1 MQATSKSLV
10 HSSINTGSSIQNSN
24 TSRDQN
30 EHSISPLLDST
41 SSGELDEGDLCM
53 DGQELSD
60 LEDLSGNGLK
70 LKPHF
75 LDYAYVPPSQNGAS
89 PDEAT
94 SFNSGENIKIDKRLE
109 RDGEVS
115 DYELAAARAS
125 GKMFNKK
132 EGSANNKKKH
142 FLDENPIP
150 PPEYVKPGLL
160 RAHRSLDRNSER
172 QKDDINDRKSSL
184 ERELRK
190 MKPDNYSLNRFIE
203 REVPNSEALRGTWPV
218 EKPIDSNTNQKYSTM
233 PSAAIDLGPKVEC
246 VYSLLN
252 MLGSH
257 DPVEMSSKFLDLSKN
272 RETCAALRRSGC
284 ISILVQ
290 LLHSDSDEMVR
301 RKAGLALHNVVH
313 CHIDD
318 KSGRR
323 EVRVLK
329 LIEQLLEY
337 CDSLRSI
344 ISNGEGVADDSDRHP
359 IQAIG
364 TLMKISFD
372 EDHRHAM
379 CQLGA
384 LQTISTLVQ
393 LDHEVHGAQ
402 SEDANCVTLR
412 RYAGMTL
419 TNLTFG
425 DGNNKALLCSNK
437 GFMKSLVMQIESN
450 SDELVQ
456 VTASVLRNLSWRA
469 DSNMKQV
476 LNEIGTV
483 KILTNAAMAHTQENT
498 LKSILSAL
506 WNLSNHCPT
515 NKAEFCECEG
525 AIYFLIDMLN
535 YDAPSKTMAV
545 VENAGGIL
553 RNISSYIATK
563 EEYRQILRGRNCLG
577 ILLQQLKSSSL
588 TVVSNASGTLGNLSA
603 NCTEDQKFLRDN
615 GAIPMLRSLIYS
627 KHKMISQ
634 GSTIALKN
642 LLNYQK
648 TGLPGHNLDSV
659 SRSLDLKELPTLNV
673 RKQRALEQELD
684 QNLANSCESDETTT
698 PPKDDQS
705 KNLGE
710 ISNII
715 FLH

>member
-1 MQATSKSLV
+1 MDKV
-10 HSSINTGSSIQNSN
+10 PKVKECSSPV
-24 TSRDQN
+24 
-30 EHSISPLLDST
+30 SPVLDST
-41 SSGELDEGDLCM
+41 SSEDFDEGDICV

-60 LEDLSGNGLK
+60 FEDISGQIESK
-70 LKPHF
+70 RKPHF
-75 LDYAYVPPSQNGAS
+75 LDYDYVPHDDDGWN
-89 PDEAT
+89 T
-94 SFNSGENIKIDKRLE
+94 SERIKVDKRLE

-115 DYELAAARAS
+115 DHDFAIACA
-125 GKMFNKK
+125 GKTYK
-132 EGSANNKKKH
+132 EEATKKKH

-150 PPEYVKPGLL
+150 PPEYKMKQDMNL
-160 RAHRSLDRNSER
+160 RKHRSLDRNFDREKDER
-172 QKDDINDRKSSL
+172 KVSL
-184 ERELRK
+184 ERDLRK
-190 MKPDNYSLNRFIE
+190 LKPDNYSLNRFIE
-203 REVPNSEALRGTWPV
+203 REVPNSEAFRGTWPTLDHSDSIGSRL
-218 EKPIDSNTNQKYSTM
+218 KPIASV
-233 PSAAIDLGPKVEC
+233 PAAAVDLGPKVEC

-252 MLGSH
+252 MLGQH
-257 DPVEMSSKFLDLSKN
+257 DPADMASKFFELSKN
-272 RETCAALRRSGC
+272 RETCIALRRSGC

-290 LLHSDSDEMVR
+290 LLHSDSEEIVR
-301 RKAGLALHNVVH
+301 KKAGAALHNVVH

-329 LIEQLLEY
+329 LIEQLIEY
-337 CDSLRSI
+337 CEFLRKVL
-344 ISNGEGVADDSDRHP
+344 SNGEAVADDSERHP
-359 IQAIG
+359 ILSIG
-364 TLMKISFD
+364 TLMKTSFD

-379 CQLGA
+379 CTLGA

-393 LDHEVHGAQ
+393 LDHEVHGAK
-402 SEDANCVTLR
+402 SEDPNCITLR

-437 GFMKSLVMQIESN
+437 SFMKSLVMQIESS

-469 DSNMKQV
+469 DINMKQV
-476 LNEIGTV
+476 LNEIGAV
-483 KILTNAAMAHTQENT
+483 KILTKAAMGCTQENT

-506 WNLSNHCPT
+506 WNLSNHCST

-525 AIYFLIDMLN
+525 AIDFLIDMLN

-545 VENAGGIL
+545 IENAGGVL
-553 RNISSYIATK
+553 RNISSHIATK
-563 EEYRQILRGRNCLG
+563 EEYRQILRRRNCLG

-588 TVVSNASGTLGNLSA
+588 TVVSNASGSLGNLSA
-603 NCTEDQKFLRDN
+603 NCVEDQKFLRDN
-615 GAIPMLRSLIYS
+615 TAIPMLRSLIYS
-627 KHKMISQ
+627 KHKMIST

-648 TGLPGHNLDSV
+648 TGLPGQNLDSV
-659 SRSLDLKELPTLNV
+659 SRSMDLKELPTLNV

-684 QNLANSCESDETTT
+684 QNLSNSCENDDVTT

-705 KNLGE
+705 KNIGNFKCLAFTNGDLKILTISQLTLVLKLE
-710 ISNII
+710 I
-715 FLH
+715 